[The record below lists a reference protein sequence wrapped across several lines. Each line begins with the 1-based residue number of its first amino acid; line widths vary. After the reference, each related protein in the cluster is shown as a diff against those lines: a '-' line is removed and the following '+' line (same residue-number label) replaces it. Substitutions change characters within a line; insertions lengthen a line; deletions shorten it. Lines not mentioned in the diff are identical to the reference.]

1 MLSYRKGKKMTQ
13 EEKLN
18 RNKKAGFGLIIG
30 AALRASI
37 EFISGRFTG
46 IISATG
52 AGLGLCIGALFGYY
66 ENNDRKTEKQKG
78 KTN

>member
-1 MLSYRKGKKMTQ
+1 MTQ

-52 AGLGLCIGALFGYY
+52 AGLGLCIGALFGHY
-66 ENNDRKTEKQKG
+66 ENKQNNTFSK
-78 KTN
+78 KHNK